1 VHSLTYF
8 EMELFMR
15 PTKVSNEMILQ
26 MARLCLA
33 EKGASVSTQFIAD
46 QLGVSQAT
54 LFKRFGSKV
63 NLLQEAVALPMKV
76 DSLLA
81 CLQAESTDAPIR
93 EQLEELCL
101 MFLEFFD
108 EALPVWASLNS
119 AGLALD
125 CKVSPTSPPV
135 LVREYFTAWIER
147 LQSEGKIREEV
158 DSESV
163 ALALI
168 GAVQHR
174 SVRIHIM
181 KDKGLKRSKEEYIS
195 SIVDVIWKGLAP
207 TDHRSS

>member
-1 VHSLTYF
+1 
-8 EMELFMR
+8 MR

-26 MARLCLA
+26 MARQCLA
-33 EKGASVSTQFIAD
+33 EKGATVSTQFIAD

-63 NLLQEAVALPMKV
+63 NLLQKSVALPMKV
-76 DSLLA
+76 HSILERLLA
-81 CLQAESTDAPIR
+81 EPTEMPIQ

-119 AGLALD
+119 AGLAFD
-125 CKVSPTSPPV
+125 CDLSSDSPPV
-135 LVREYFTAWIER
+135 LVREYFTSWIER
-147 LQSEGKIREEV
+147 LRVQGKIRTEV

-168 GAVQHR
+168 GAVQYR
-174 SVRIHIM
+174 SVRIHII

-207 TDHRSS
+207 VDHKSS